1 MPYKDSAM
9 RRAKDR
15 EYQRPWMRDKI
26 KERLAKGL
34 CKVNGCGLPHS
45 EKSKQYCEYHRLLK
59 RIDDRAYRA
68 RKKAKNETL
77 NQGNS
82 KEAT

>member
-1 MPYKDSAM
+1 MPYKDPEM

-15 EYQRPWMRDKI
+15 EYQRPWMQQKI

-45 EKSKQYCEYHRLLK
+45 EKSTSYCEYHRLLNVEHNK
-59 RIDDRAYRA
+59 AYRA
-68 RKKAKNETL
+68 RKKAQNETL
-77 NQGNS
+77 NQSN
-82 KEAT
+82 